1 MGRGKAA
8 CTIAQMMATGP
19 PIITAQKGKVMDPV
33 AETGLY
39 IYNTKQIIRWH
50 AALHASGDE

>member
-8 CTIAQMMATGP
+8 CTIAQMMAIGP
-19 PIITAQKGKVMDPV
+19 PIITAQKGKVLDPV
-33 AETGLY
+33 AEIGLY
-39 IYNTKQIIRWH
+39 NIKQIIRWH